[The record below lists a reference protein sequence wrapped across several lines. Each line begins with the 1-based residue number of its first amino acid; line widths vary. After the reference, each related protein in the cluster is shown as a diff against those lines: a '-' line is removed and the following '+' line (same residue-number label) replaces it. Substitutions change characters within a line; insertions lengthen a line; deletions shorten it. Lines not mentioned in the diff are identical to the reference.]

1 YAFKVENRFMVLKA
15 TVRDSRVQPLAE
27 VPPRERRGAKV
38 ELVQRILAHDP
49 LQVVTADRYLSGH
62 AVSVHSIRAYHGSH
76 DNRGLR
82 I

>member
-1 YAFKVENRFMVLKA
+1 MVLKA

-27 VPPRERRGAKV
+27 LATTPERRGAKV

-49 LQVVTADRYLSGH
+49 LQVVAADRYLSGH